1 MKRMVLREW
10 QVFLLSLSIYS
21 RVPVSISIPYS
32 EERKNESY
40 KYCGLV
46 GLVVGMFTALL
57 YYLSSQIWPSD
68 VAVVLS
74 MIFSVYITGAFHE
87 DGFADTCDGFGGG
100 MTQER
105 KLAIMKDSS
114 VGAYGVLGVVLIL
127 LLKFTLLTSLPSVPV
142 ALIVAYVVSRS
153 LAVSFIYTHAYV
165 RQAEQSKLNVAKS
178 PSSNLDFIIL
188 LAIALVTT
196 IACLGIGL
204 GTILMIAM
212 LISRVFFSRW
222 LLKHVGGYT
231 GDALGAIQQ
240 MSEIICYI
248 ILLSFPI

>member
-1 MKRMVLREW
+1 MKRMVQREW

-21 RVPVSISIPYS
+21 RVPVSASIPYS

-46 GLVVGMFTALL
+46 GLVVGLLTALV
-57 YYLSSQIWPSD
+57 YYLSSQVWPAD

-100 MTQER
+100 MTRER
-105 KLAIMKDSS
+105 KLEIMKDSS
-114 VGAYGVLGVVLIL
+114 VGAYGVLGIVLIL
-127 LLKFTLLTSLPSVPV
+127 LLKFTLLTSLTSVSV
-142 ALIVAYVVSRS
+142 ALVVAYVVSRS

-165 RQAEQSKLNVAKS
+165 RQTEQSKLNVAKS
-178 PSSNLDFIIL
+178 PSSNIDFITL
-188 LAIALVTT
+188 LAIALVT
-196 IACLGIGL
+196 IIVCLGIKLGL
-204 GTILMIAM
+204 ILMITM

-222 LLKHVGGYT
+222 LLRQVGGYT

>member
-1 MKRMVLREW
+1 MKRMALREW

-46 GLVVGMFTALL
+46 GLVVGMLTALL

-188 LAIALVTT
+188 LAIALVTI